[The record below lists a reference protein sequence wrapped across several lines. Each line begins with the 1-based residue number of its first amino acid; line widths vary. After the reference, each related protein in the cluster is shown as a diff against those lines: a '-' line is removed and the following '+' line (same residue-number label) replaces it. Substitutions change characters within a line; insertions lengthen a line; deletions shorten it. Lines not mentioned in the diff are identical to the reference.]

1 MGALERRDENA
12 ASQRKKE
19 RMKEKEAEKEKK
31 EKKKKEKKKKKKTS
45 LGMLPGELLLAI
57 GRNIPD
63 IWNLALTNKTFL
75 QIGAD
80 ILVQQAKTSGSFSKA
95 CRAIRCMAVRTKPD
109 YLINEFLTRL
119 CAQVIEDIKK
129 SRFCDAESTR
139 KL

>member
-31 EKKKKEKKKKKKTS
+31 EKKKKKMTS

-109 YLINEFLTRL
+109 YLINEFLARL

-139 KL
+139 KS